1 MDMGMWFILFVPNTM
16 RNLGMFFQT
25 ACSLWGWYASQW
37 HWGKT
42 EIPLLKPM
50 ALSGLFKTCEG
61 GDQEQ
66 RKDIRCKWRQ
76 NLDEDLLTF
85 FFFWFEFHFIIS
97 CSQFHSLFFFLSS
110 VAFEV
115 PSKPGSFQL
124 VSILLTAL
132 TSKSIW
138 IIVIFSFQERLRTAS
153 LEFLGQKSNQLPVDF
168 SYCLLFVF
176 ETSQKKKIIFCTM
189 HLGTIDRVYG
199 TSRK

>member
-1 MDMGMWFILFVPNTM
+1 MDTWMWFILFVPNTM

-42 EIPLLKPM
+42 AIPLLKPM

-85 FFFWFEFHFIIS
+85 FFLVWIS
-97 CSQFHSLFFFLSS
+97 FYNFLLTVPFSVLLSLLSGVWSSFQARVFSASFNPFDCTHIQINLNYCYFFFSRKVTHS
-110 VAFEV
+110 QSGVSRTKV
-115 PSKPGSFQL
+115 KPAARRLF
-124 VSILLTAL
+124 ILLAVCIWNL
-132 TSKSIW
+132 TEKENY
-138 IIVIFSFQERLRTAS
+138 FLHNAS
-153 LEFLGQKSNQLPVDF
+153 GNNW
-168 SYCLLFVF
+168 
-176 ETSQKKKIIFCTM
+176 
-189 HLGTIDRVYG
+189 
-199 TSRK
+199 